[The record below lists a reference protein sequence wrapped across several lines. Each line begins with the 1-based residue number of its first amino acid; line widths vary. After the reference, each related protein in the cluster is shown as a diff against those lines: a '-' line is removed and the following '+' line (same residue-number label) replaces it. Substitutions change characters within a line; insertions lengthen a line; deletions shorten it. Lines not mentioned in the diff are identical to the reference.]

1 MKTATDE
8 GVGTG
13 LFMLPAAYL
22 NRLFNAKA
30 EIKNNTS
37 KRTINPAL
45 LGLDFASLKDFT
57 SKGNVFLD
65 FSGGSSFVILDLGCY
80 FFLI

>member
-45 LGLDFASLKDFT
+45 LGLDFAKLNDFANKD
-57 SKGNVFLD
+57 SGFLA
-65 FSGGSSFVILDLGCY
+65 FSGGSSFAI
-80 FFLI
+80 